1 LLNSKRTDAQNQLAQ
16 SEETIV
22 SATERLEQIETKL
35 ATLNDGVTELQL
47 SWQFPAEK
55 VAELKATAV
64 SREQSLESQLQS
76 ASKNVAAAKSN
87 TATGTEHLERLKGE
101 LLEIEVSLSI
111 LQHKLSSYHIELD
124 ELGLE
129 SDISTESLT
138 EMVETLIRR
147 VSNIED
153 ALQATLNLEV
163 ALDAA
168 ETSARKVELRE
179 LIELR
184 KSSLEKLRTRRLL
197 EESWRQYFQE
207 IRKGLEAEQA
217 SAVKRYTQQYGPR
230 TSVVQRRLRTVYG
243 FGDIVLK
250 PFKDR
255 IDVRVKRD
263 NEELRPTD
271 YFSESQKQI
280 LLLSIFLTAC
290 STQTWSA
297 FSPIFLD
304 DPVTHFDDLNS
315 YSFLDL
321 LVGLVENDRCK
332 RQFVFSTCEERLF
345 QLARNRFRSFGD
357 RAKFYSFKSLGRD
370 GPVIETY

>member
-1 LLNSKRTDAQNQLAQ
+1 
-16 SEETIV
+16 
-22 SATERLEQIETKL
+22 
-35 ATLNDGVTELQL
+35 
-47 SWQFPAEK
+47 
-55 VAELKATAV
+55 
-64 SREQSLESQLQS
+64 
-76 ASKNVAAAKSN
+76 
-87 TATGTEHLERLKGE
+87 
-101 LLEIEVSLSI
+101 
-111 LQHKLSSYHIELD
+111 
-124 ELGLE
+124 
-129 SDISTESLT
+129 
-138 EMVETLIRR
+138 
-147 VSNIED
+147 
-153 ALQATLNLEV
+153 
-163 ALDAA
+163 
-168 ETSARKVELRE
+168 
-179 LIELR
+179 
-184 KSSLEKLRTRRLL
+184 LEKLRTRRLL